1 MQNTSVY
8 TLNETNTPNSTFAS
22 NIINCTDWEKIESC
36 GCVFLPAAGN
46 RMMNSTYNIGGFGS
60 YWTTT
65 TTSGRVYFL
74 NFHANT
80 VKITSQSRML
90 GYSVRLVRNA
100 E

>member
-1 MQNTSVY
+1 
-8 TLNETNTPNSTFAS
+8 
-22 NIINCTDWEKIESC
+22 
-36 GCVFLPAAGN
+36 
-46 RMMNSTYNIGGFGS
+46 MMNSTYNIGGFGS